1 MVTMYTFYLGDD
13 KMALS
18 LSQMKGMFTD
28 NAVKLIRRTNLQGGR
43 IEIGFGAL
51 KDEIKSQIEI
61 ENQN

>member
-1 MVTMYTFYLGDD
+1 MAAMYDIYLGGD
-13 KMALS
+13 KITLS
-18 LSQMKGMFTD
+18 FAQMKGVFTD

-51 KDEIKSQIEI
+51 KNEIKSQIEI